1 MAKTSPI
8 VFVVDPKALRRASYV
23 SYLGDWASANE
34 FAIIPCAL
42 KDAISKLRSDHDCR
56 MLILSLGGETVIDR
70 ENYASIKVM
79 QALAPK
85 VPLVILSDRD
95 EFQSVAAA
103 ILAGAR
109 GYIPTSIAPDLAPLV
124 LQFVQDGGTYVPASF
139 VQRLVTRLGDATK
152 GGSSDNNPDMS
163 GGGKEDADENK
174 TSSLGRPIVTYR
186 SGVFASIDWYR
197 HGVKV
202 FLPGISAQSVANG
215 RKVTHASQTSSAAVE
230 SEMASSGRERRASH
244 GTGDIVNNGAAA
256 TLTSAASRPEQPKA
270 TEMGTTPALSPR
282 QLTILRH
289 LIVGDSNKSIA
300 RKVSLSEA
308 TVKVHVKTILR
319 KIRVHNRTQAAI
331 WALNHPLDEISQE
344 LISTGTSKLPYATRK
359 Y

>member
-1 MAKTSPI
+1 MAKTSPV

-34 FAIIPCAL
+34 FAIMPCAL
-42 KDAISKLRSDHDCR
+42 QDAISKLRSDHHCR
-56 MLILSLGGETVIDR
+56 MLILSLGGESVTDR
-70 ENYASIKVM
+70 ENYASIKM
-79 QALAPK
+79 LQALAPE

-95 EFQSVAAA
+95 EFQYVAAA

-109 GYIPTSIAPDLAPLV
+109 GYIPTSIAPELAPLV
-124 LQFVQDGGTYVPASF
+124 LQFVQDGGTYVPAGF

-152 GGSSDNNPDMS
+152 EGGSDNNPDMS
-163 GGGKEDADENK
+163 GGGNEDADEDD
-174 TSSLGRPIVTYR
+174 TSSLGRPIVAYR
-186 SGVFASIDWYR
+186 SGVIVSIDWYG

-230 SEMASSGRERRASH
+230 SEMASSGREQIVGH
-244 GTGDIVNNGAAA
+244 GTGDVNNGASAK
-256 TLTSAASRPEQPKA
+256 LTSVASRAEQPKA

-289 LIVGDSNKSIA
+289 LIAGDSNKSIA

-331 WALNHPLDEISQE
+331 WALNHSLDEIGQE
-344 LISTGTSKLPYATRK
+344 LISTGTSKLPFATRK
-359 Y
+359 H